1 LTKMKNIS
9 STYKFIIITVVFFLA
24 CGGPVAKPGKDPYNR
39 LKAESKFDPLS
50 GAQDKVVITGKHA
63 SRTQTEKVGDADS
76 LLLAQAQ
83 MAQTADSDTLANL
96 FRVQIYIS
104 KSVDETEQYAASI
117 KELFPEGVFVE
128 YQPPYYKVRVGE
140 FRKAADG
147 ELFLEHVKQLGF
159 ENAWLVRV
167 IK

>member
-1 LTKMKNIS
+1 MKNITNICKS
-9 STYKFIIITVVFFLA
+9 IVVVMACFLLA
-24 CGGPVAKPGKDPYNR
+24 CGSTITKTKPNADNR
-39 LKAESKFDPLS
+39 LKAESKFDPL
-50 GAQDKVVITGKHA
+50 GGLQDKAVITGKHA
-63 SRTQTEKVGDADS
+63 SRISVAASHEDDS
-76 LLLAQAQ
+76 LASDNPEPGQSPI
-83 MAQTADSDTLANL
+83 SDTLSEL

-104 KSVDETEQYAASI
+104 KFVDEAQQYASSI

-140 FRKAADG
+140 FHKAVDG
-147 ELFLEHVKQLGF
+147 ETFLEHVKQLGF